1 MKNWMRLLCVMLVV
15 VMLSGCGLFTAYEV
29 EGEVEKKQEQE
40 QEQEQ
45 NVPATESTGG
55 IYIYDENIV
64 FAGGKLDE
72 LMNLC
77 EEVFIGQTDRLTMED
92 AAAAAI
98 VESLGDRWSYYI
110 PASEYNSYVE
120 QMANAYVG
128 VGITIQIREDE
139 KGYDIVSVEKTGP
152 AYEAGLLPGDVLVGA
167 NDVNFIGTDVNEASA
182 IIKGEEGTTVDIHVQ
197 RDGKEMT
204 FTVERRT
211 IEVTVA
217 EAEMLPGNVGLIT
230 IANFDS
236 RCASETIACIESLI
250 GQGATSL
257 IFDVRYNPGGYAHEL
272 VELLDYLLPE
282 GDLFIAEDYM
292 GNRSVDTSDA
302 NCLEMPMV
310 VLVNG
315 DSFSA
320 AEFFAAALRD
330 YEWATIVG
338 EQTVGKGYFQQSFE
352 LSDGSA
358 VNISVGKYFTPGGV
372 SLAEVGG
379 LTPDVVVEVEDQMY
393 LDIYYGNVANED
405 DPQIQAALEA
415 LKAG

>member
-1 MKNWMRLLCVMLVV
+1 MKLWMRLLCLLVAV
-15 VMLSGCGLFTAYEV
+15 LMLSGCSLFVAQEADLEV
-29 EGEVEKKQEQE
+29 EETT
-40 QEQEQ
+40 
-45 NVPATESTGG
+45 TEPSGG
-55 IYIYDENIV
+55 IYIYDDSVV

-72 LMNLC
+72 LMDLA
-77 EEVFIGQTDRLTMED
+77 EEVFIGETDRLTMED

-110 PASEYNSYVE
+110 PAAEYNNYVE

-139 KGYDIVSVEKTGP
+139 KGFDIVSVEKTGP

-167 NDVNFIGTDVNEASA
+167 NDVSFEGQQVNDASA
-182 IIKGEEGTTVDIHVQ
+182 IIKGEEGTTVDIHVL

-211 IEVTVA
+211 IQLTVA
-217 EAEMLPGNVGLIT
+217 EGQMLPGKIGLVT

-236 RCASETIACIESLI
+236 RCAEESIAAIEKLVAE
-250 GQGATSL
+250 GATSL

-272 VELLDYLLPE
+272 VALLDYLLPE
-282 GDLFIAEDYM
+282 GDLFIAEDYL
-292 GNRSVDTSDA
+292 GSRSVDTSDA
-302 NCLEMPMV
+302 ACLKMPMA

-330 YEWATIVG
+330 YEWATVIG

-358 VNISVGKYFTPGGV
+358 VNLSVGKYFTPGGV

-379 LTPDVVVEVEDQMY
+379 LTPDTVVEVTDEMY
-393 LDIYYGNVANED
+393 LDIYYGNVAKED
-405 DPQIQAALEA
+405 DPQIQAAIA
-415 LKAG
+415 AVKGK

>member
-1 MKNWMRLLCVMLVV
+1 MKLRMRLLCLLVAV
-15 VMLSGCGLFTAYEV
+15 LMLSGCSLFVAQEADLEV
-29 EGEVEKKQEQE
+29 EETTTQ
-40 QEQEQ
+40 
-45 NVPATESTGG
+45 PSGG
-55 IYIYDENIV
+55 IYIYDDSVV

-72 LMNLC
+72 LMDLA
-77 EEVFIGQTDRLTMED
+77 EEVFIGETDRLTMED

-110 PASEYNSYVE
+110 PAAEYNNYVE

-128 VGITIQIREDE
+128 VGITIQAREDE
-139 KGYDIVSVEKTGP
+139 TGFDIVSVEKTGP
-152 AYEAGLLPGDVLVGA
+152 AYEAGILPGDILVGA
-167 NDVNFIGTDVNEASA
+167 NDVSFEGRQVNDASA
-182 IIKGEEGTTVDIHVQ
+182 IIKGEEGTTVDIHVL

-211 IEVTVA
+211 IQLTVA
-217 EAEMLPGNVGLIT
+217 EGQMLPGKIGLVT

-236 RCASETIACIESLI
+236 RCAEESIAAIEKLVAE
-250 GQGATSL
+250 GATSL

-272 VELLDYLLPE
+272 VALLDYLLPE
-282 GDLFIAEDYM
+282 GDLFIAEDYL
-292 GNRSVDTSDA
+292 GSRSVDTSDA
-302 NCLEMPMV
+302 ACLKMPMA

-330 YEWATIVG
+330 YEWATVIG

-358 VNISVGKYFTPGGV
+358 VNLSVGKYFTPGGV

-379 LTPDVVVEVEDQMY
+379 LTPDTVVEVTDEMY
-393 LDIYYGNVANED
+393 LDIYYGNVAKED
-405 DPQIQAALEA
+405 DPQIQAAIA
-415 LKAG
+415 AVKGK

>member
-1 MKNWMRLLCVMLVV
+1 MKLWMRLLCLLVAV
-15 VMLSGCGLFTAYEV
+15 LMLSGCGLFTAYMV
-29 EGEVEKKQEQE
+29 EGELEEKHEIQ
-40 QEQEQ
+40 
-45 NVPATESTGG
+45 TEPTKGSG
-55 IYIYDENIV
+55 IYIYDDSVV

-72 LMNLC
+72 LMDLA
-77 EEVFIGQTDRLTMED
+77 EEVFIGETDRLTMED

-110 PASEYNSYVE
+110 PAAEYNNYVE

-139 KGYDIVSVEKTGP
+139 KGFDIVSVEKTGP

-167 NDVNFIGTDVNEASA
+167 NDVSFEGQQVNDASA
-182 IIKGEEGTTVDIHVQ
+182 IIKGEEGTTVDIHVL

-211 IEVTVA
+211 IQLTVA
-217 EAEMLPGNVGLIT
+217 EGQMLPGKIGLVT

-236 RCASETIACIESLI
+236 RCAEESIAAIEKLVAE
-250 GQGATSL
+250 GATSL

-272 VELLDYLLPE
+272 VALLDYLLPE
-282 GDLFIAEDYM
+282 GELFIAEDYQ
-292 GNRSVDTSDA
+292 GNRSVDSSDA
-302 NCLEMPMV
+302 ACLKMPMA

-330 YEWATIVG
+330 YEWATVIG

-358 VNISVGKYFTPGGV
+358 VNLSVGKYFTPGGV

-379 LTPDVVVEVEDQMY
+379 LTPDTVVEVTDEMY
-393 LDIYYGNVANED
+393 LDIYYGNVAKED
-405 DPQIQAALEA
+405 DPQIQAAIA
-415 LKAG
+415 AVKGK

>member
-15 VMLSGCGLFTAYEV
+15 LMLNGCGLFTAYTV
-29 EGEVEKKQEQE
+29 EGEVEEKKEPISKVE
-40 QEQEQ
+40 KEED
-45 NVPATESTGG
+45 ATESTGG
-55 IYIYDENIV
+55 IYIYDENIF

-72 LMNLC
+72 LMDLC
-77 EEVFIGQTDRLTMED
+77 DEVFIGETDRLTMED

-110 PASEYNSYVE
+110 PAAEYNSYVE

-128 VGITIQIREDE
+128 VGITIQVREDE
-139 KGYDIVSVEKTGP
+139 KGYDIVAVEKTGP

-167 NDVNFIGTDVNEASA
+167 NDVNFIGADVNEASS

-211 IEVTVA
+211 IQITVA
-217 EAEMLPGNVGLIT
+217 EGEMLPGNVGLVT

-236 RCASETIACIESLI
+236 RCASESIAAIESLLE
-250 GQGATSL
+250 QGATSL

-272 VELLDYLLPE
+272 VQLLDYLLPE
-282 GDLFIAEDYM
+282 GDLFIAEDYL
-292 GNRSVDTSDA
+292 GNRSVDGSDA
-302 NCLEMPMV
+302 SCLEIPMV
-310 VLVNG
+310 VMVNG

-330 YEWATIVG
+330 YEWATVVG

-358 VNISVGKYFTPGGV
+358 VNLSVGKYFTPGGV

-379 LTPDVVVEVEDQMY
+379 LTPDVVVEVDDEMY
-393 LDIYYGNVANED
+393 LDIYYGNVKNEE

>member
-1 MKNWMRLLCVMLVV
+1 MKTWMRFACLMLCAVL
-15 VMLSGCGLFTAYEV
+15 LSGCSLITAYKADGGAE
-29 EGEVEKKQEQE
+29 EKKEPVSSGVHYYNE
-40 QEQEQ
+40 G
-45 NVPATESTGG
+45 V
-55 IYIYDENIV
+55 V

-72 LMNLC
+72 LMDLC
-77 EEVFIGQTDRLTMED
+77 EEVFIGDADRLTMED

-98 VESLGDRWSYYI
+98 IESLGDRWSYYI
-110 PASEYNSYVE
+110 PASQLSDYEE

-128 VGITIQIREDE
+128 VGITIQVRNDAQ
-139 KGYDIVSVEKTGP
+139 GFDIISVEKSGP
-152 AYEAGLLPGDVLVGA
+152 AYEAGILPGDVLVGA
-167 NDVNFIGTDVNEASA
+167 NDVNFIGQTATDASL
-182 IIKGEEGTTVDIHVQ
+182 IIKGEEGTTVNIHIQ

-211 IEVTVA
+211 IQVTVA
-217 EAEMLPGNVGLIT
+217 EGQMLPGNIGYVT

-236 RCASETIACIESLI
+236 RCAEETIAAIEALRQ
-250 GQGATSL
+250 QGATAL

-272 VELLDYLLPE
+272 VNLLDYLLPE

-292 GNRSVDTSDA
+292 GNRSVDTSDE
-302 NCLEMPMV
+302 NCLKMPMA

-330 YEWATIVG
+330 YEWATVIG
-338 EQTVGKGYFQQSFE
+338 EQTVGKGYFQQAFV

-358 VNISVGKYFTPGGV
+358 VSLSVGKYYTPGGV

-379 LTPDVVVEVEDQMY
+379 LTPDTVVEVTDEMY
-393 LDIYYGNVANED
+393 LNIYYGNVALED
-405 DPQIQAALEA
+405 DPQVQAAVAA
-415 LKAG
+415 LKAN

>member
-1 MKNWMRLLCVMLVV
+1 MKNWIRLFCALLALL
-15 VMLSGCGLFTAYEV
+15 MLSGCSLFTAYKV
-29 EGEVEKKQEQE
+29 DGEVEEKHE
-40 QEQEQ
+40 
-45 NVPATESTGG
+45 PADSTKPSGG
-55 IYIYDENIV
+55 IYIYDDSVV

-72 LMNLC
+72 LMDLC
-77 EEVFIGQTDRLTMED
+77 EEVFIGEADRLTMED

-98 VESLGDRWSYYI
+98 IESLGDRWSYYI
-110 PASEYNSYVE
+110 PAAEYNSYVE

-139 KGYDIVSVEKTGP
+139 QGFDIVAVEKTGP
-152 AYEAGLLPGDVLVGA
+152 AYKAGLLPGDVLVGA
-167 NDVNFIGTDVNEASA
+167 NDVNFIGQDVNDASA

-197 RDGKEMT
+197 REGKEMT

-217 EAEMLPGNVGLIT
+217 EGEMLPGNVGLVT

-236 RCASETIACIESLI
+236 RCASESIAAIESLME
-250 GQGATSL
+250 QGATSL

-272 VELLDYLLPE
+272 VALLDYLLPE
-282 GDLFIAEDYM
+282 GELFIGEDYL
-292 GNRSVDTSDA
+292 GNRSVDSSDA
-302 NCLEMPMV
+302 SCLEIPMV

-330 YEWATIVG
+330 YEWATIIG

-358 VNISVGKYFTPGGV
+358 VSLSVGKYFTPGGV

-379 LTPDVVVEVEDQMY
+379 LTPDTVVEVDDEMY
-393 LDIYYGNVANED
+393 LDIYYGNVAHAD

-415 LKAG
+415 LKAK

>member
-1 MKNWMRLLCVMLVV
+1 MKLWMRLSCLFVAVL
-15 VMLSGCGLFTAYEV
+15 MLSGCSLLAFKTDKTISDTQKELS
-29 EGEVEKKQEQE
+29 GETTTQ
-40 QEQEQ
+40 
-45 NVPATESTGG
+45 PSGG
-55 IYIYDENIV
+55 IYIYDDSVV

-72 LMNLC
+72 LMDLA
-77 EEVFIGQTDRLTMED
+77 EEVFIGETDRLTMED

-110 PASEYNSYVE
+110 PAAEYNNYVE

-139 KGYDIVSVEKTGP
+139 KGFDIVSVEKTGP

-167 NDVNFIGTDVNEASA
+167 NDVSFEGRQVNDASA
-182 IIKGEEGTTVDIHVQ
+182 IIKGEEGTTVDIHVL

-211 IEVTVA
+211 IQLTVA
-217 EAEMLPGNVGLIT
+217 EGQMLPGKIGLVT
-230 IANFDS
+230 ISNFDA
-236 RCASETIACIESLI
+236 RCAEESIAAIEKLVAE
-250 GQGATSL
+250 GATSL

-272 VELLDYLLPE
+272 VALLDYLLPE
-282 GDLFIAEDYM
+282 GDLFIAEDYL
-292 GNRSVDTSDA
+292 GSRSVDTSDA
-302 NCLEMPMV
+302 ACLKMPMA

-330 YEWATIVG
+330 YEWATVIG

-358 VNISVGKYFTPGGV
+358 VNLSVGKYFTPGGV

-379 LTPDVVVEVEDQMY
+379 LTPDTVVEVTDEMY
-393 LDIYYGNVANED
+393 LDIYYGNVAKED
-405 DPQIQAALEA
+405 DPQIQAAIA
-415 LKAG
+415 AVKGK

>member
-1 MKNWMRLLCVMLVV
+1 MRNWIRLICVLLAVL
-15 VMLSGCGLFTAYEV
+15 MLSGCGLFTAYKV
-29 EGEVEKKQEQE
+29 EGEVEEKHE
-40 QEQEQ
+40 
-45 NVPATESTGG
+45 PADSTKPSGG
-55 IYIYDENIV
+55 IYIYDDSVV

-72 LMNLC
+72 LMDLC
-77 EEVFIGQTDRLTMED
+77 EEVFIGEADRLTMED

-98 VESLGDRWSYYI
+98 IESLGDRWSYYI

-139 KGYDIVSVEKTGP
+139 QGFDIVSVEKTGP

-167 NDVNFIGTDVNEASA
+167 NDVNFIGQDVNDASA

-217 EAEMLPGNVGLIT
+217 EGEMLPGNVGLVT

-236 RCASETIACIESLI
+236 RCASESIAAIESLME
-250 GQGATSL
+250 QGATSL

-272 VELLDYLLPE
+272 VALLDYLLPE
-282 GDLFIAEDYM
+282 GELFIGEDYL
-292 GNRSVDTSDA
+292 GNRNVDSSDA
-302 NCLEMPMV
+302 DCLEIPMV

-330 YEWATIVG
+330 YEWATIIG

-358 VNISVGKYFTPGGV
+358 VSLSVGKYFTPGGV

-379 LTPDVVVEVEDQMY
+379 LTPDTVVKVDDEMY
-393 LDIYYGNVANED
+393 LDIYYGNVARED

-415 LKAG
+415 LKAK

>member
-1 MKNWMRLLCVMLVV
+1 MKIWIRLTCVLLVV
-15 VMLSGCGLFTAYEV
+15 LMLSGCGLFTAYKV
-29 EGEVEKKQEQE
+29 EGEVEEKHEPTE
-40 QEQEQ
+40 ETTE
-45 NVPATESTGG
+45 ATESTGG
-55 IYIYDENIV
+55 IFVYDDSIV

-72 LMNLC
+72 LMDLC
-77 EEVFIGQTDRLTMED
+77 DEVFIGETDRLTMED

-110 PASEYNSYVE
+110 PAADYNDYVE

-152 AYEAGLLPGDVLVGA
+152 AYEAGILPGDLLVGA
-167 NDVNFIGTDVNEASA
+167 NDVRFEGKDVNDASA

-197 RDGKEMT
+197 RDGEELT

-211 IEVTVA
+211 IEITVA
-217 EAEMLPGNVGLIT
+217 EGEMLPGNVGLVT

-236 RCASETIACIESLI
+236 RCASETIAAIESLRA
-250 GQGATSL
+250 QGATAL

-272 VELLDYLLPE
+272 VQLLDYLLPE
-282 GDLFIAEDYM
+282 GDLFIAEDYL
-292 GNRSVDTSDA
+292 GTRSVDTSDA
-302 NCLEMPMV
+302 SCLEMPMV

-330 YEWATIVG
+330 YEWATLVG
-338 EQTVGKGYFQQSFE
+338 EQTVGKGYFQQTFE

-358 VNISVGKYFTPGGV
+358 LNISVGKYFTPGGV

-379 LTPDVVVEVEDQMY
+379 LTPDTVVEVDDEMY
-393 LDIYYGNVANED
+393 LDIYYGVVTNEN

-415 LKAG
+415 LKGR